1 MDKIPKFRRKPKPP
15 VLETAIDRNGA
26 VASDTMSP
34 NDSVLGQSQ
43 RAHHKMAPFR
53 SLRLRGPS
61 KRARDSPPADLTPT
75 TPSAVVVAQDGI
87 QSPPRPARPASQ
99 PAQHKS
105 PPVQDRRRSVNQ
117 PPPVLPAFLTLSQ
130 QDIDAKYQELTWAE
144 RVRVAQ
150 GMRDDNM
157 GDPRWALY
165 KHADTQE
172 KMDRYINIR
181 PWAHNRVKLRVPD
194 AEFDYVNASAITLT
208 SPTDPHKP
216 PLRYLA
222 MQGPTVSS
230 FDHVWRMIA
239 EQCPS
244 PAVIVQLTNLVE
256 LDVIKCDQY
265 FPMGD
270 EIPTGGHDTTWSVNE
285 YDLWG
290 DNWRADLT
298 FVSVEELAGGA
309 IEKRKLLLHVHGE
322 QEPRVVW
329 HFLYRRWPDFGVPTA
344 EDVDS
349 FLELMKLSREHTTP
363 SAPRVIHCSAGVGR
377 TGTFICLEHLMRE
390 LDSGALA
397 RYDMPSERADLVCHT
412 VDTLRQQRRG
422 MVQGEIQYRFIYQVL
437 RKLWHEKYGGGD
449 EDARSTE
456 PAAKRLEVASPF
468 TGNFRPATN

>member
-15 VLETAIDRNGA
+15 VIETALDRNAA
-26 VASDTMSP
+26 VASENMSV
-34 NDSVLGQSQ
+34 NDSVQ
-43 RAHHKMAPFR
+43 RTHHKMSPFK

-61 KRARDSPPADLTPT
+61 KRARDSPPSDLTPT

-87 QSPPRPARPASQ
+87 QSPQRPARPASQ

-130 QDIDAKYQELTWAE
+130 QDIDVKYQELTWAE

-157 GDPRWALY
+157 GDARWIIY
-165 KHADTQE
+165 KHADTFE
-172 KMDRYINIR
+172 KMDRYINIK
-181 PWAHNRVKLRVPD
+181 PWAYNRVKLRVPET
-194 AEFDYVNASAITLT
+194 EFDYVNASAITLT
-208 SPTDPHKP
+208 SPTDPNKP

-244 PAVIVQLTNLVE
+244 PAVIVQLTNMIE

-270 EIPTGGHDTTWSVNE
+270 ELPTGGQDTVWGVND
-285 YDLWG
+285 YNLWN

-309 IEKRKLLLHVHGE
+309 IEKRKLLLHVQGE
-322 QEPRVVW
+322 KEPRVVW
-329 HFLYRRWPDFGVPTA
+329 HFLYRRWPDFGVPTS
-344 EDVDS
+344 DDLDS
-349 FLELMKLSREHTTP
+349 FLELMKLSRSYCAPSTP
-363 SAPRVIHCSAGVGR
+363 RIIHCSAGVGR
-377 TGTFICLEHLMRE
+377 TGTFICLEHLIRE
-390 LDSGALA
+390 LNAGYLA
-397 RYDMPSERADLVCHT
+397 RYDLPMERADLVFQA
-412 VDTLRQQRRG
+412 VDSLRQQRRG
-422 MVQGEIQYRFIYQVL
+422 MVQGEIQYRFIYQVM
-437 RKLWHEKYGGGD
+437 RKLWQDKYGTVD
-449 EDARSTE
+449 EEASSRE

-468 TGNFRPATN
+468 AGNFRPATN

>member
-15 VLETAIDRNGA
+15 VLETAIDRNGS
-26 VASDTMSP
+26 VASDSMSP
-34 NDSVLGQSQ
+34 SGDSVMGQPQ

-99 PAQHKS
+99 PVQHKS

-130 QDIDAKYQELTWAE
+130 Q
-144 RVRVAQ
+144 
-150 GMRDDNM
+150 
-157 GDPRWALY
+157 
-165 KHADTQE
+165 E

-181 PWAHNRVKLRVPD
+181 PWAHNRVRLRVPD

-208 SPTDPHKP
+208 SPTDPRKP

-222 MQGPTVSS
+222 MQGPTVAS

-270 EIPTGGHDTTWSVNE
+270 ELPTGGQDTTWSVNE
-285 YDLWG
+285 YNLWG

-349 FLELMKLSREHTTP
+349 FLELMKLSREHTAP

-390 LDSGALA
+390 LESGALA
-397 RYDMPSERADLVCHT
+397 RYDMPSERTDLVCHT

-449 EDARSTE
+449 EEARSFE

>member
-15 VLETAIDRNGA
+15 VLETAIDRNGS
-26 VASDTMSP
+26 VASDKMSP
-34 NDSVLGQSQ
+34 NDSPQ
-43 RAHHKMAPFR
+43 RTHHKMAPFR

-61 KRARDSPPADLTPT
+61 KRARDSPPSDLTPT

-87 QSPPRPARPASQ
+87 HTMCSRPANHHAPSA
-99 PAQHKS
+99 
-105 PPVQDRRRSVNQ
+105 
-117 PPPVLPAFLTLSQ
+117 
-130 QDIDAKYQELTWAE
+130 DIDAKYQELTWAE

-150 GMRDDNM
+150 GMRDDNL

-165 KHADTQE
+165 KHADTHD

-181 PWAHNRVKLRVPD
+181 PWAHNRVKLRVPES
-194 AEFDYVNASAITLT
+194 EFDYVNASAISLT

-216 PLRYLA
+216 PLHYLA

-256 LDVIKCDQY
+256 LDMVKCDQY

-270 EIPTGGHDTTWSVNE
+270 EIPTGGQDTVWSVNE
-285 YDLWG
+285 YNLWG

-349 FLELMKLSREHTTP
+349 FLELMRLSREHTAP

-397 RYDMPSERADLVCHT
+397 RYDMPSERTDLVCQT

-437 RKLWHEKYGGGD
+437 RKLWHEKYGGTDG
-449 EDARSTE
+449 EARSVE